1 MHEYALN
8 EREKNKNIVQIQLL
22 GIIDDRKLKTIWDG
36 DDMEEVERKS
46 EGRGRNRKESGG
58 GVFVFERR
66 FCCLLCLALFEKRK
80 DNSMEKNTSSQDMVL
95 KLPGLCTWQ

>member
-22 GIIDDRKLKTIWDG
+22 GIIDDRKLKTICDG

-66 FCCLLCLALFEKRK
+66 FCCLLCLRK
-80 DNSMEKNTSSQDMVL
+80 ERTATAWRRTLQVKIW
-95 KLPGLCTWQ
+95 C